1 MQSSARNWFDKQESR
16 QMGNQYWY
24 LTYFMTSQQQVH
36 AEHAMLDTHLSSQ
49 YVKDK
54 NKLKTDLYGIFQSS
68 NRSNFF
74 MDFWYKKYAG
84 NQKGCTFRMP
94 VYGVK
99 GHSGKIS
106 RMLNYSEIFFGSEE
120 GMNAE
125 AFGDLIFGTKYIRE
139 EETVTDTAPLVEEAQ
154 GNAVSRSIA
163 SEDAEAVCKVL
174 EKLWEAQETSPD
186 TRFIILMEDA
196 ENKSMEL
203 LRELYLMLPNR
214 LRLQMGFQTNITQAD
229 LNQIRNNNGLPIYVL
244 TAERKDFKE
253 LTEAYPF
260 PIVIYDMTQADAYTY
275 DEDRLKLLRDLAR
288 KTDGKTITKLS
299 YAERKVIETKEG
311 IASSF
316 KYYREV
322 VTEMDND
329 RLYWWKNKEIASI
342 GELTEALKDQ
352 KELMGNQEL
361 LDESLL
367 AFFKQMIPE
376 GTYAEQIIDLIQD
389 ESNPD
394 RDTILETLGSSL
406 CISKEIDAVKA
417 LIDKLK
423 EEKTKALAEKEAA
436 EREQKAL
443 ELAAQ
448 QKSYEE
454 EIRKKMADHE
464 AEMKSVQDTHAA
476 ELKAKE
482 EAAATVQKALDEKS
496 RLFDKVCETNKSNA
510 ETVQAL
516 KATVSQKDKEI
527 AQRDSD
533 LAQLRLLKA
542 GVGEHDADGGVAG
555 ELVVHHGMALPHA
568 LGGGAQAVPCLV
580 QEPRH
585 LPSGLPV
592 ENIPQGV
599 DHHHRAELQLPE
611 LNGIAAHAGLHAMI
625 HPGIL
630 AHRRPAA
637 RAKAAV
643 PVVRRVHGQPG
654 GLAAH
659 GRVRAHRGVPHGQV
673 VDVRLGHQRH
683 QRAARVVADAALL
696 QILHHPVRRAQA
708 VGAAPGQHDGVDAL
722 GRHQRVEQLALPAG
736 GAAAAHVQPGA
747 HPLGRDEYRA
757 AGGCPGVLRL
767 ADADRP
773 DLRHRDLPQHISH
786 PGHSLP
792 VSATSIP
799 QPGPLRKTPPLL
811 GSSRNVEEL
820 VSCSPLTLRTDPSHG
835 AVFNPLD

>member
-1 MQSSARNWFDKQESR
+1 
-16 QMGNQYWY
+16 MGNHCWY

-36 AEHAMLDTHLSSQ
+36 AEHTMLDTHLSSQ

-154 GNAVSRSIA
+154 ENAVSRSIA
-163 SEDAEAVCKVL
+163 SEDAETVCKVL

-288 KTDGKTITKLS
+288 KMDGRTVTKLS

-394 RDTILETLGSSL
+394 RDAILETLGSSL

-423 EEKTKALAEKEAA
+423 EEKAKALEEKEAA
-436 EREQKAL
+436 ERKQKAL

-448 QKSYEE
+448 QKSYEA
-454 EIRKKMADHE
+454 K
-464 AEMKSVQDTHAA
+464 MKSVQDTHAS

-482 EAAATVQKALDEKS
+482 EATAAVQKALDEKS
-496 RLFDKVCETNKSNA
+496 RLFDKICEKNKSNV
-510 ETVQAL
+510 ETIQAL
-516 KATVSQKDKEI
+516 EATVSQKDKEI
-527 AQRDSD
+527 TQRDSD
-533 LAQLRLLKA
+533 LAQLRKRMSRAGTQNVEALQEYLDKA
-542 GVGEHDADGGVAG
+542 EKKVKRTEFELEEIEGKKRLFTALTGVFGVLTVA
-555 ELVVHHGMALPHA
+555 
-568 LGGGAQAVPCLV
+568 
-580 QEPRH
+580 
-585 LPSGLPV
+585 
-592 ENIPQGV
+592 
-599 DHHHRAELQLPE
+599 
-611 LNGIAAHAGLHAMI
+611 GIAA
-625 HPGIL
+625 
-630 AHRRPAA
+630 
-637 RAKAAV
+637 AAV
-643 PVVRRVHGQPG
+643 IFILKSADASKLQAQIDDLTGSRAQLIEQISEAENAGEQVRAALEQKLSEKQSEIESMAAAESERIAAQESEA
-654 GLAAH
+654 LAAQKTE
-659 GRVRAHRGVPHGQV
+659 RVTEGEKSNTEG
-673 VDVRLGHQRH
+673 GETW
-683 QRAARVVADAALL
+683 AAEGEDGSTAANE
-696 QILHHPVRRAQA
+696 
-708 VGAAPGQHDGVDAL
+708 G
-722 GRHQRVEQLALPAG
+722 
-736 GAAAAHVQPGA
+736 
-747 HPLGRDEYRA
+747 
-757 AGGCPGVLRL
+757 
-767 ADADRP
+767 
-773 DLRHRDLPQHISH
+773 
-786 PGHSLP
+786 
-792 VSATSIP
+792 
-799 QPGPLRKTPPLL
+799 
-811 GSSRNVEEL
+811 
-820 VSCSPLTLRTDPSHG
+820 
-835 AVFNPLD
+835 

>member
-125 AFGDLIFGTKYIRE
+125 AFGDLIFGTKCIRE

-533 LAQLRLLKA
+533 LAQLRKRMSEAGTQDVEALQEDLEKA
-542 GVGEHDADGGVAG
+542 EKKVKRTVSELEETQGKKKLFTALTGVFGILTVA
-555 ELVVHHGMALPHA
+555 
-568 LGGGAQAVPCLV
+568 
-580 QEPRH
+580 
-585 LPSGLPV
+585 
-592 ENIPQGV
+592 
-599 DHHHRAELQLPE
+599 
-611 LNGIAAHAGLHAMI
+611 GIAAAAGI
-625 HPGIL
+625 FIL
-630 AHRRPAA
+630 KSADASKLQAQIDDLTGSRTRLMEQISEAEYTGEQTRAA
-637 RAKAAV
+637 LEQKLSEKQSEIESMAAAESE
-643 PVVRRVHGQPG
+643 RVAALESEA
-654 GLAAH
+654 LAAQEAE
-659 GRVRAHRGVPHGQV
+659 RVTEGEKSYTEG
-673 VDVRLGHQRH
+673 GETW
-683 QRAARVVADAALL
+683 AAEGEDGSTAANE
-696 QILHHPVRRAQA
+696 
-708 VGAAPGQHDGVDAL
+708 G
-722 GRHQRVEQLALPAG
+722 
-736 GAAAAHVQPGA
+736 
-747 HPLGRDEYRA
+747 
-757 AGGCPGVLRL
+757 
-767 ADADRP
+767 
-773 DLRHRDLPQHISH
+773 
-786 PGHSLP
+786 
-792 VSATSIP
+792 
-799 QPGPLRKTPPLL
+799 
-811 GSSRNVEEL
+811 
-820 VSCSPLTLRTDPSHG
+820 
-835 AVFNPLD
+835 

>member
-16 QMGNQYWY
+16 QMGNHYWY

-154 GNAVSRSIA
+154 ENAVSRSIA
-163 SEDAEAVCKVL
+163 SEDAETVCKVL

-288 KTDGKTITKLS
+288 KMDGRTVTKLS

-394 RDTILETLGSSL
+394 RDAILETLGSSL

-423 EEKTKALAEKEAA
+423 EEKAKALEEKEAA
-436 EREQKAL
+436 ERKQKAL

-448 QKSYEE
+448 QKSYEA
-454 EIRKKMADHE
+454 K
-464 AEMKSVQDTHAA
+464 MKSVQDTHAS

-482 EAAATVQKALDEKS
+482 EATAAVQKALDEKS
-496 RLFDKVCETNKSNA
+496 RLFDKICEKNKSNV
-510 ETVQAL
+510 ETIQAL
-516 KATVSQKDKEI
+516 EATVSQKDKEI
-527 AQRDSD
+527 TQRDSD
-533 LAQLRLLKA
+533 LAQLRKRMSRAGTQNVEALQEYLDKA
-542 GVGEHDADGGVAG
+542 EKKVKRTEFELEEIEGKKRLFTALTGVFGVLTVA
-555 ELVVHHGMALPHA
+555 
-568 LGGGAQAVPCLV
+568 
-580 QEPRH
+580 
-585 LPSGLPV
+585 
-592 ENIPQGV
+592 
-599 DHHHRAELQLPE
+599 
-611 LNGIAAHAGLHAMI
+611 GIAA
-625 HPGIL
+625 
-630 AHRRPAA
+630 
-637 RAKAAV
+637 AAV
-643 PVVRRVHGQPG
+643 IFILKSADASKLQAQIDDLTGSRAQLIEQISEAENAGEQVRAALEQKLSEKQSEIESMAAAESERIAAQESEA
-654 GLAAH
+654 LAAQKTE
-659 GRVRAHRGVPHGQV
+659 RVTEGEKSNTEG
-673 VDVRLGHQRH
+673 GETW
-683 QRAARVVADAALL
+683 AAEGEDGSTAANE
-696 QILHHPVRRAQA
+696 
-708 VGAAPGQHDGVDAL
+708 G
-722 GRHQRVEQLALPAG
+722 
-736 GAAAAHVQPGA
+736 
-747 HPLGRDEYRA
+747 
-757 AGGCPGVLRL
+757 
-767 ADADRP
+767 
-773 DLRHRDLPQHISH
+773 
-786 PGHSLP
+786 
-792 VSATSIP
+792 
-799 QPGPLRKTPPLL
+799 
-811 GSSRNVEEL
+811 
-820 VSCSPLTLRTDPSHG
+820 
-835 AVFNPLD
+835 

>member
-1 MQSSARNWFDKQESR
+1 
-16 QMGNQYWY
+16 MGNHYWY

-36 AEHAMLDTHLSSQ
+36 AEHTMLDTHLSSQ

-394 RDTILETLGSSL
+394 RDAILETLGSSL

-423 EEKTKALAEKEAA
+423 EEKAKALEEKEAA
-436 EREQKAL
+436 ERKQKAL

-448 QKSYEE
+448 QKSYEA
-454 EIRKKMADHE
+454 K
-464 AEMKSVQDTHAA
+464 MKSVQDTHAS

-482 EAAATVQKALDEKS
+482 EATAAVQKALDEKS
-496 RLFDKVCETNKSNA
+496 RLFDKICEKNKSNV
-510 ETVQAL
+510 ETIQAL
-516 KATVSQKDKEI
+516 EATVSQKDKEI
-527 AQRDSD
+527 TQRDSD
-533 LAQLRLLKA
+533 LAQLRKRMSRAGTQNVEALQEYLDKA
-542 GVGEHDADGGVAG
+542 EKKVKRTEFELEEIEGKKRLFTALTGVFGVLTVA
-555 ELVVHHGMALPHA
+555 
-568 LGGGAQAVPCLV
+568 
-580 QEPRH
+580 
-585 LPSGLPV
+585 
-592 ENIPQGV
+592 
-599 DHHHRAELQLPE
+599 
-611 LNGIAAHAGLHAMI
+611 GIAA
-625 HPGIL
+625 
-630 AHRRPAA
+630 
-637 RAKAAV
+637 AAV
-643 PVVRRVHGQPG
+643 IFILKSADASKLQAQIDDLTGSRAQLIEQISEAENAGEQVRAALEQKLSEKQSEIESMAAAESERIAAQESEA
-654 GLAAH
+654 LAAQKTE
-659 GRVRAHRGVPHGQV
+659 RVTEGEKSNTEG
-673 VDVRLGHQRH
+673 GETW
-683 QRAARVVADAALL
+683 AAEGEDGSTAANE
-696 QILHHPVRRAQA
+696 
-708 VGAAPGQHDGVDAL
+708 G
-722 GRHQRVEQLALPAG
+722 
-736 GAAAAHVQPGA
+736 
-747 HPLGRDEYRA
+747 
-757 AGGCPGVLRL
+757 
-767 ADADRP
+767 
-773 DLRHRDLPQHISH
+773 
-786 PGHSLP
+786 
-792 VSATSIP
+792 
-799 QPGPLRKTPPLL
+799 
-811 GSSRNVEEL
+811 
-820 VSCSPLTLRTDPSHG
+820 
-835 AVFNPLD
+835 

>member
-1 MQSSARNWFDKQESR
+1 
-16 QMGNQYWY
+16 
-24 LTYFMTSQQQVH
+24 
-36 AEHAMLDTHLSSQ
+36 
-49 YVKDK
+49 
-54 NKLKTDLYGIFQSS
+54 
-68 NRSNFF
+68 
-74 MDFWYKKYAG
+74 
-84 NQKGCTFRMP
+84 
-94 VYGVK
+94 
-99 GHSGKIS
+99 
-106 RMLNYSEIFFGSEE
+106 MLNYSEIFFGSEE

-329 RLYWWKNKEIASI
+329 RLYWWKNKEIKEIASI
-342 GELTEALKDQ
+342 SELTEALRDQ

-394 RDTILETLGSSL
+394 RNAILETLGSSL

-423 EEKTKALAEKEAA
+423 EEKAKALAKKEAA

-448 QKSYEE
+448 QKSYEAK
-454 EIRKKMADHE
+454 IRKKMADYE
-464 AEMKSVQDTHAA
+464 AEMKRVQDTHAS

-482 EAAATVQKALDEKS
+482 EATAAVQKALDEKS
-496 RLFDKVCETNKSNA
+496 RLFDKICEKNKSNV
-510 ETVQAL
+510 ETIQAL
-516 KATVSQKDKEI
+516 EATVSQKDKEI
-527 AQRDSD
+527 TQRDSD
-533 LAQLRLLKA
+533 LAQLRKRMSRAGTQNVEALQEYLDKA
-542 GVGEHDADGGVAG
+542 EKKVKRTEFELEEIEGKKRLFTALTGVFGVLTVA
-555 ELVVHHGMALPHA
+555 
-568 LGGGAQAVPCLV
+568 
-580 QEPRH
+580 
-585 LPSGLPV
+585 
-592 ENIPQGV
+592 
-599 DHHHRAELQLPE
+599 
-611 LNGIAAHAGLHAMI
+611 GIAA
-625 HPGIL
+625 
-630 AHRRPAA
+630 
-637 RAKAAV
+637 AAV
-643 PVVRRVHGQPG
+643 IFILKSADASKLQAQIDDLTGSRAQLIEQISEAENAGEQVRAALEQKLSEKQSEIESMAAAESERIAAQESEA
-654 GLAAH
+654 LAAQKTE
-659 GRVRAHRGVPHGQV
+659 RVTEGEKSNTEG
-673 VDVRLGHQRH
+673 GETW
-683 QRAARVVADAALL
+683 AAEGEDGSTAANE
-696 QILHHPVRRAQA
+696 
-708 VGAAPGQHDGVDAL
+708 G
-722 GRHQRVEQLALPAG
+722 
-736 GAAAAHVQPGA
+736 
-747 HPLGRDEYRA
+747 
-757 AGGCPGVLRL
+757 
-767 ADADRP
+767 
-773 DLRHRDLPQHISH
+773 
-786 PGHSLP
+786 
-792 VSATSIP
+792 
-799 QPGPLRKTPPLL
+799 
-811 GSSRNVEEL
+811 
-820 VSCSPLTLRTDPSHG
+820 
-835 AVFNPLD
+835 

>member
-16 QMGNQYWY
+16 QMGNHYWY

-36 AEHAMLDTHLSSQ
+36 AEHTMLDTHLSSQ

-84 NQKGCTFRMP
+84 NHKGCTFRMP

-99 GHSGKIS
+99 GHSRKIS

-125 AFGDLIFGTKYIRE
+125 AFGDLIFGTRYIRE

-154 GNAVSRSIA
+154 ENAVSRSIA
-163 SEDAEAVCKVL
+163 SEDAETVCKVL

-260 PIVIYDMTQADAYTY
+260 PIVIYDMTQVDAYTY

-288 KTDGKTITKLS
+288 KMDGRTVTKLS

-342 GELTEALKDQ
+342 SELTEALRDQ

-394 RDTILETLGSSL
+394 RNAILETLGSSL

-423 EEKTKALAEKEAA
+423 EEKAKALAKKEAA

-448 QKSYEE
+448 QKSYE
-454 EIRKKMADHE
+454 
-464 AEMKSVQDTHAA
+464 AEMKRVQDTHAS

-482 EAAATVQKALDEKS
+482 EATAAVQKALDEKS
-496 RLFDKVCETNKSNA
+496 RLFDKICEKNKSNV
-510 ETVQAL
+510 ETIQAL
-516 KATVSQKDKEI
+516 EATVSQKDKEI
-527 AQRDSD
+527 TQRDSD
-533 LAQLRLLKA
+533 LAQLRKRMSRAGTQNVEALQEYLDKA
-542 GVGEHDADGGVAG
+542 EKKVKRTEFELEEIEGKKRLFTALTGVFGVLTVA
-555 ELVVHHGMALPHA
+555 
-568 LGGGAQAVPCLV
+568 
-580 QEPRH
+580 
-585 LPSGLPV
+585 
-592 ENIPQGV
+592 
-599 DHHHRAELQLPE
+599 
-611 LNGIAAHAGLHAMI
+611 GIAA
-625 HPGIL
+625 
-630 AHRRPAA
+630 
-637 RAKAAV
+637 AAV
-643 PVVRRVHGQPG
+643 IFILKSADASKLQAQIDDLTGSRAQLIEQISEAENAGEQVRAALEQKLSEKQSEIESMAVAESERIAAQESEA
-654 GLAAH
+654 LAAQKTE
-659 GRVRAHRGVPHGQV
+659 RVTEGEKSNTEG
-673 VDVRLGHQRH
+673 GETW
-683 QRAARVVADAALL
+683 AAEGEDGSTAANE
-696 QILHHPVRRAQA
+696 
-708 VGAAPGQHDGVDAL
+708 G
-722 GRHQRVEQLALPAG
+722 
-736 GAAAAHVQPGA
+736 
-747 HPLGRDEYRA
+747 
-757 AGGCPGVLRL
+757 
-767 ADADRP
+767 
-773 DLRHRDLPQHISH
+773 
-786 PGHSLP
+786 
-792 VSATSIP
+792 
-799 QPGPLRKTPPLL
+799 
-811 GSSRNVEEL
+811 
-820 VSCSPLTLRTDPSHG
+820 
-835 AVFNPLD
+835 